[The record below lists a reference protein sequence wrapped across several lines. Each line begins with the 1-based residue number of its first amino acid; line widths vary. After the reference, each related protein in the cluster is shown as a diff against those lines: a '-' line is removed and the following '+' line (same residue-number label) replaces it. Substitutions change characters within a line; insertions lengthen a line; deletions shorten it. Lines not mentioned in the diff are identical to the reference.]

1 MRSDATRVTFPTC
14 RKEHGKCDIC
24 EQTIKPGEQ
33 YIRIAIPPWY
43 GEMDVDSNDD
53 WPYEGGSKYIVT
65 YINTHKWE
73 VHETHQTCEEMRRE
87 DMNEAMM
94 DLEWEDMFYPTPE
107 Y

>member
-24 EQTIKPGEQ
+24 LQPFKPGDK

-43 GEMDVDSNDD
+43 GEMEVDANDD
-53 WPYEGGSKYIVT
+53 WPWQGGSKYTVT

-73 VHETHQTCEEMRRE
+73 IHETHEECEEMRAEEMRE
-87 DMNEAMM
+87 VEM
-94 DLEWEDMFYPTPE
+94 DLEDESVLE
-107 Y
+107 YDY